1 MEIGR
6 PTLVLFVIEL
16 RYDVKNLLV
25 SVQASSSKRKSNQ

>member
-6 PTLVLFVIEL
+6 PTLVLCIIEL

-25 SVQASSSKRKSNQ
+25 SVQASSYKFKGNQ